1 METVSEV
8 YNPYA
13 IEHIK
18 KNKIAVVTGMKINP
32 INGECH
38 KTNLTKT
45 IVTEFSSS
53 FVGNTKCQSLK
64 QSMSNMQLK
73 IRFPPFLRIFHLP
86 LPRFTKKKGTH
97 TR

>member
-38 KTNLTKT
+38 ETNL
-45 IVTEFSSS
+45 
-53 FVGNTKCQSLK
+53 
-64 QSMSNMQLK
+64 
-73 IRFPPFLRIFHLP
+73 
-86 LPRFTKKKGTH
+86 KK
-97 TR
+97 R